1 MPVAEKINLVFIP
14 GLLTDKRVFAPQVK
28 ALADIANCTVA
39 DIDGADSIAALAKS
53 VLARAPHRFALAG
66 FSMGGYIA
74 LEIMR
79 QARERVQA
87 LALISTSAR
96 PDTPE
101 ASAARKAAMVQAEAH
116 FQVVVDEI
124 MPKFVHP
131 SRMRYHSNVTTVYAM
146 GLRVGKDA
154 YLRQQRAIMGRID
167 SRPFLHQITCPT
179 LILCGQDDVIT
190 PVAVHEELA
199 AGIPGAELQILKDS
213 AHILTIGRPA
223 AANKALRSWLGR
235 VDPATS

>member
-1 MPVAEKINLVFIP
+1 MPVAEKIILVFIP

-87 LALISTSAR
+87 LALIDHAIAT
-96 PDTPE
+96 
-101 ASAARKAAMVQAEAH
+101 RK
-116 FQVVVDEI
+116 
-124 MPKFVHP
+124 
-131 SRMRYHSNVTTVYAM
+131 R
-146 GLRVGKDA
+146 
-154 YLRQQRAIMGRID
+154 
-167 SRPFLHQITCPT
+167 
-179 LILCGQDDVIT
+179 
-190 PVAVHEELA
+190 
-199 AGIPGAELQILKDS
+199 
-213 AHILTIGRPA
+213 
-223 AANKALRSWLGR
+223 
-235 VDPATS
+235 